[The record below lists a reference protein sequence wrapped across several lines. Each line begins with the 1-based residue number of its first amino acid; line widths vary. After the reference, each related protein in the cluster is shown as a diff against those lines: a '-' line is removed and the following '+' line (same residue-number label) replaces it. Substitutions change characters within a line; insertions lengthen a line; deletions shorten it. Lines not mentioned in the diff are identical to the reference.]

1 MGIFVSGGF
10 FEMLGVAPL
19 IGRSI
24 SVADDRPDATDG
36 PVAMISDG
44 LWQTRFGGRTDVI
57 GSTLVVARHPV
68 RIVGVVPSSYV
79 EDSVYQTLR
88 QASVPT
94 VYLPIAQRP
103 QPPPSVNIS
112 ARAAQGSPRPLTSGV
127 GRALDARL
135 TPRLLSEQV
144 ESSVVQ
150 ERLVA
155 ILSGFFGGVALLLA
169 GLGLYGVTSHGMSRR
184 RTEIGVRMAL
194 GAAPG
199 SVVRMILRRV
209 GVQIAA
215 GVAIGIAVSLWASQ
229 FVAALLYGLA
239 PNDPTT
245 LAMGAVI
252 LVAIAAFAGWV
263 PPHRA
268 ARLDPATVLRDN

>member
-1 MGIFVSGGF
+1 
-10 FEMLGVAPL
+10 
-19 IGRSI
+19 
-24 SVADDRPDATDG
+24 
-36 PVAMISDG
+36 MISYG

-112 ARAAQGSPRPLTSGV
+112 VRAAQGSPRPLTSGV
-127 GRALDARL
+127 VRALDARL
-135 TPRLLSEQV
+135 TPRLLSEQG

-150 ERLVA
+150 ERLIA
-155 ILSGFFGGVALLLA
+155 ILSGVFGGVALLLA
-169 GLGLYGVTSHGMSRR
+169 GLGLYGVTSRVSRR

-252 LVAIAAFAGWV
+252 LVAIAAFAWGV
-263 PPHRA
+263 PAHRA